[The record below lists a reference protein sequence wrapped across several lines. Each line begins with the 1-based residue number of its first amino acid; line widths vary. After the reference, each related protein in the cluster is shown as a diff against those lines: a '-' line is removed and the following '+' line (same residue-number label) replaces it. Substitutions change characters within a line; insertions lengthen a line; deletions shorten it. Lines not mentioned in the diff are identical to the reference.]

1 MLFLELKDDRS
12 EKVRY
17 DYTDYPIYIRRALL
31 SEYPGY
37 AAPTHWHDDIEFIS
51 VISGEMKYNVNGE
64 IITLR
69 ENDGLFVNA
78 RQIHFG
84 FSAEKKNVI
93 LFVFF
98 YIRLCYVQ
106 LMPMSEILYC
116 QFCIAETLLMLN

>member
-84 FSAEKKNVI
+84 FLVPR
-93 LFVFF
+93 LFRPLWNKSF
-98 YIRLCYVQ
+98 
-106 LMPMSEILYC
+106 
-116 QFCIAETLLMLN
+116 